1 MKNYGVR
8 SDLFRLIIKISDDY
22 DKKYMQIKFNLVDK
36 SRLKMIET
44 QSMIIFVHENSCFLN
59 K

>member
-44 QSMIIFVHENSCFLN
+44 QNMIIVVHENSCFSN

>member
-8 SDLFRLIIKISDDY
+8 SELFRLIIKISDDY

-44 QSMIIFVHENSCFLN
+44 QSMIIFVHENSCFSN

>member
-44 QSMIIFVHENSCFLN
+44 QSMIIVVHENSCFSN

>member
-36 SRLKMIET
+36 SRLKVIET
-44 QSMIIFVHENSCFLN
+44 QSMIIVVHENSCFSN

>member
-44 QSMIIFVHENSCFLN
+44 QSMIIVVHENSCFS
-59 K
+59 KK